1 MGTRG
6 LTKVI
11 KDGETVVAQYGQWDH
26 YPAGQGAT
34 VFYRVANPD
43 TMQAL
48 EDNLNL
54 IFYPSDEEREAMAKP
69 FEDGSMPGMMTFD
82 SGKAFAEKYPSLT
95 RDTGAEIIDVIVNAT
110 EPVPLYLDIDFEQD
124 DLFCEGVY
132 TINLDNQTF
141 TSKYGFETV
150 TMTFDEV
157 RSESIGEYFSRFGYD
172 DETVEGLV
180 DNINRYNQP
189 A

>member
-11 KDGETVVAQYGQWDH
+11 KNGETVVAQYGQWDH

-34 VFYRVANPD
+34 VFYRVSNPD

-69 FEDGSMPGMMTFD
+69 FEDGSIPGMMTFD

-95 RDTGAEIIDVIVNAT
+95 RDTGAEIIDVIAEAT
-110 EPVPLYLDIDFEQD
+110 EPVPLYLDEEFED
-124 DLFCEGVY
+124 DKLFCEGVY
-132 TINLDNQTF
+132 TINLDNKTF
-141 TSKYGFETV
+141 SSKWDKTV
-150 TMTFDEV
+150 TLTFDEV
-157 RSESIGEYFSRFGYD
+157 RSMTIRDYLAKFDYDEEYLDNVVDSI
-172 DETVEGLV
+172 
-180 DNINRYNQP
+180 NKHNQP